1 MINIASICYK
11 CRNLL
16 KIIHEKAFIAPDG
29 IEK

>member
-1 MINIASICYK
+1 MINIASMCYK

-16 KIIHEKAFIAPDG
+16 KIIHEKASIAPDG